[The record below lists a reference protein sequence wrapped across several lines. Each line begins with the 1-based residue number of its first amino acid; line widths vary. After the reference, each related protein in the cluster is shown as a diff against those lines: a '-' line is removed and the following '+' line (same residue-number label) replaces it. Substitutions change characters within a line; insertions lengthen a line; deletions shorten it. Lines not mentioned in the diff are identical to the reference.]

1 MEPETVIGVSIEV
14 PEPYAAVLRGAR
26 ESFGDPLALR
36 VPPHITL
43 VPPTPVAPAEL
54 PAIIDHLA
62 RAATMVDPFRVR
74 LRGTGTF
81 RPVTPVVFLQ
91 VAEGIG
97 PCSLLEEKVRRAP
110 LERELF
116 FPYHPHVTVAH
127 NLDDAALDHAF
138 KELADFHAVFECA
151 DFTLSAHGPDE
162 VWHTVRDFPLGP
174 RVTAPPAR

>member
-1 MEPETVIGVSIEV
+1 MAPDTVIGVSIEV
-14 PEPYAAVLRGAR
+14 PEPYSETLIRAR
-26 ESFGDPLALR
+26 ESYGDPLARL

-43 VPPTPVAPAEL
+43 VPPTPVGAGEMPGIVA
-54 PAIIDHLA
+54 HLA
-62 RAATMVDPFRVR
+62 RAATMIDPFRVR

-97 PCSLLEEKVRRAP
+97 PCSLLEEKLRRPP

-127 NLDDAALDHAF
+127 NLDEEALDRAF
-138 KELADFHAVFECA
+138 KELADFHAVFECTS
-151 DFTLSAHGPDE
+151 FQLSVHGGDE
-162 VWHTVRDFPLGP
+162 DWRHVRSFPLGP
-174 RVTAPPAR
+174 RVTAPRVR

>member
-1 MEPETVIGVSIEV
+1 MAPDTVIGVSIQV
-14 PEPYAAVLRGAR
+14 PEPYAETLTRAR
-26 ESFGDPLALR
+26 ESFGDPLARL

-43 VPPTPVAPAEL
+43 VPPMPVDASEMPG
-54 PAIIDHLA
+54 IIEHLA
-62 RAATMVDPFRVR
+62 RAATMIDPFRVR

-97 PCSLLEEKVRRAP
+97 PCSLLEEKLRRPP

-127 NLDDAALDHAF
+127 NLDDEGLDRAF
-138 KELADFHAVFECA
+138 KDLAEFHAVFECVS
-151 DFTLSAHGPDE
+151 FQLSEHGGDE
-162 VWHTVRDFPLGP
+162 DWRLVRTFPLGP
-174 RVTAPPAR
+174 RTLPARLS